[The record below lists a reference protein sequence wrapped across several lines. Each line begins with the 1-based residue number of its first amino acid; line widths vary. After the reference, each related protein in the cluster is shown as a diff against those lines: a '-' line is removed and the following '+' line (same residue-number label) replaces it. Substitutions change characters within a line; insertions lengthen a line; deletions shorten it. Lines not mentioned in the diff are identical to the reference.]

1 MAVLA
6 SLIAVLYT
14 GLLGMASAQEC
25 GKPVVSNRI
34 VGGQDAVKGEW
45 PWQASVQVDGRHI
58 CGGTLITDSWVV
70 SAAHCYYGHSY
81 AQSSYKVCMGMYQLS
96 SSNPNSVCSEVK
108 SIIYNTLYTATGTP
122 GDILLLELNTKVNYT
137 NFIMPICLPNSTVEF
152 PSGLNCW
159 VTGWGNIASSTP
171 LLYPMTMQ
179 EVMVPLI
186 DQPTCDY
193 LYHKGSSVSSMKP
206 IILSDMICAGYV
218 NGGKDSCQ
226 GDSGGPLVC
235 AEDGGTWFLAGIV
248 SWGFGCALANRP
260 GVYTRVTAYTEW
272 IQRYVTN
279 VTFHQGVFHKPS
291 SSTTSISS
299 TIFSS
304 FLTILLLIL
313 LKGI

>member
-226 GDSGGPLVC
+226 TNKLQKNISHLKNKKRQFQQHKDKLWRLWRTSSVCRRWWHLV
-235 AEDGGTWFLAGIV
+235 
-248 SWGFGCALANRP
+248 
-260 GVYTRVTAYTEW
+260 
-272 IQRYVTN
+272 
-279 VTFHQGVFHKPS
+279 PS
-291 SSTTSISS
+291 RT
-299 TIFSS
+299 
-304 FLTILLLIL
+304 
-313 LKGI
+313 